1 MKKLMVLMVMLFS
14 MVMNVDARQAR
25 IRNLDYQG
33 AEGTIMVLSDGFSIY
48 NYEAVIG
55 TQVKM
60 CLNDVVEYEVS
71 NGQLTYFRNL
81 SWEARRPGSVRYTGY
96 NRVDPYGDYG
106 YGCGGYGYYGS
117 GTGVSF
123 SVGGRDARVS
133 GHVDVGQVVG
143 MVVNAV
149 SANRQAKN
157 SRTTY
162 NQVERRQNTST
173 RSNVN
178 SGKVSSI
185 HVGSDGVRVVREY
198 RVR

>member
-1 MKKLMVLMVMLFS
+1 MKKLIVFMVMIMI

-33 AEGTIMVLSDGFSIY
+33 SEGTIMVLSDGFSIY

-60 CLNDVVEYEVS
+60 YINDIVEYEVY

-81 SWEARRPGSVRYTGY
+81 SWEARRPGSVRYSGY

-106 YGCGGYGYYGS
+106 YGCGGGYYGGS

-133 GHVDVGQVVG
+133 GHVDVGQVIG
-143 MVVNAV
+143 MVANAV
-149 SANRQAKN
+149 SSKREARATRA
-157 SRTTY
+157 SY
-162 NQVERRQNTST
+162 NQVQTRKNTVT
-173 RSNVN
+173 RSNGN
-178 SGKVSSI
+178 SGRVTGIHVSSN
-185 HVGSDGVRVVREY
+185 GVSVVRD
-198 RVR
+198 VR

>member
-1 MKKLMVLMVMLFS
+1 MVMLIV

-33 AEGTIMVLSDGFSIY
+33 SEGTIMVLSDGFSIY

-60 CLNDVVEYEVS
+60 YLGDIVEYEVS
-71 NGQLTYFRNL
+71 NGQLVYFRNL

-106 YGCGGYGYYGS
+106 YGCGGGYGYYGGS

-133 GHVDVGQVVG
+133 GHVDVGQVIG
-143 MVVNAV
+143 MVANAV
-149 SANRQAKN
+149 SSKREA
-157 SRTTY
+157 RTTRTSY
-162 NQVERRQNTST
+162 NQVQPRQNTVT
-173 RSNVN
+173 RSNGN
-178 SGKVSSI
+178 SGRVTGI
-185 HVGSDGVRVVREY
+185 HVGSNGVSVVREY
-198 RVR
+198 TVR

>member
-1 MKKLMVLMVMLFS
+1 MKKLMVLMVMLMV

-25 IRNLDYQG
+25 IRDLDYQG

-55 TQVKM
+55 NQVKM
-60 CLNDVVEYEVS
+60 SINDVVEYEVS
-71 NGQLTYFRNL
+71 NGQLVYFRNL

-133 GHVDVGQVVG
+133 GHVDVGQVIG
-143 MVVNAV
+143 MVANAV
-149 SANRQAKN
+149 SSKREA
-157 SRTTY
+157 RTTRTSY
-162 NQVERRQNTST
+162 NQVQPRQNTVT
-173 RSNVN
+173 RSNSN
-178 SGKVSSI
+178 SGRVTGI
-185 HVGSDGVRVVREY
+185 HVGPNGVGVVREY
-198 RVR
+198 TVR

>member
-1 MKKLMVLMVMLFS
+1 MMVMS
-14 MVMNVDARQAR
+14 ANARQAR
-25 IRNLDYQG
+25 IYNLDYQG

-48 NYEAVIG
+48 NYQAVIG

-60 CLNDVVEYEVS
+60 CLGDVVEYEVS
-71 NGQLTYFRNL
+71 GGRLTYFRNL

-143 MVVNAV
+143 MVVNTV

-178 SGKVSSI
+178 SGKVSGI
-185 HVGSDGVRVVREY
+185 HVGSDGVSVVREY
-198 RVR
+198 SLQ